1 MEKNW
6 EVGMR
11 NRKEFGMPNAEFGIK
26 EKDNHE
32 STKEQNT
39 KNKKKFF
46 ILIFV
51 LIDEKRIALINT
63 RIVFMVNDLQRI
75 TKIRRKLRC

>member
-1 MEKNW
+1 
-6 EVGMR
+6 
-11 NRKEFGMPNAEFGIK
+11 MPNAEFGIK

-32 STKEQNT
+32 STKELNT

-51 LIDEKRIALINT
+51 LINEKRVAFINT
-63 RIVFMVNDLQRI
+63 RIVYYG
-75 TKIRRKLRC
+75 